1 MVTGGGGGGLET
13 PGPVRPWFQ
22 NNVRRGHHYCMV
34 SVNGHTLKMKAF
46 DLEDRLFDVLVIE
59 KPE

>member
-13 PGPVRPWFQ
+13 AGPFKPAFQ

-34 SVNGHTLKMKAF
+34 AINGGVLEFKAF
-46 DLEDRLFDVLVIE
+46 DLEDRLFDFFKL
-59 KPE
+59 KK